1 MATDLAKPST
11 PINPKLEPRVDPAT
25 NRMVVGRFS
34 VAQTS
39 LLTALLYGFKHHT
52 NWRER
57 EYYFWRCADEMWN
70 TRPELA
76 LPMFERNPW
85 SEKTIRYAIRN
96 KYLAV
101 GGAANSAKSHTMAG
115 YGIIKWLSDPANTL
129 VLITSTTLIEA
140 RKRIWGSVI
149 KLMSVIEDIAPC
161 KIRDSIGS
169 IAYVNAKGRLF
180 DTAGISLIAAEKA
193 QTREATG
200 KFIGIKA
207 GTVLVIADELSE
219 LSPAIIEACMTNL
232 SKNPKLEVK
241 AMSNP
246 SSRFDAF
253 GDWATPKG
261 GWDKVNVMAD
271 EEWETSRGG
280 TFIRLDGEKSPNILA
295 GRTIYP
301 YLPTQ
306 EQLDEDRA
314 VIGVDSRG
322 YMRMVRAIFFD
333 SDDEEVIY
341 TEGDIAKNRGT
352 SAANWMT
359 RPTLVAGLDPGFTNG
374 GDRCVLHVGHIGYE
388 TDGRLTFEFGKHHLL
403 FDDASDKAT
412 PRTYQIVTQLKELCT
427 RLGIPPENLA
437 IDATGAGAPFCDVV
451 AGEWSPKFTRV
462 SFGGAPT
469 DMRVSDVHARTAD
482 ELYANMV
489 SELWYVGKELLRT
502 QQIRGI
508 RPELA
513 NEITKRSFSLVKSGS
528 LRIQI
533 ESKKA
538 FKLRIGRSPDIA
550 DAGFLALHVARV
562 RFGLSSIALPELTA
576 DGQLRRIP
584 KPRRSIGDLREAL
597 HNDDAYLPDN

>member
-1 MATDLAKPST
+1 M
-11 PINPKLEPRVDPAT
+11 DPASQK
-25 NRMVVGRFS
+25 MIVGRFS
-34 VAQTS
+34 VSQTS
-39 LLTALLYGFKHHT
+39 LLTALLFGFKHHT
-52 NWRER
+52 SWRER

-70 TRPELA
+70 VRPELA

-85 SEKTIRYAIRN
+85 SEKTIRYAIKE

-115 YGIIKWLSDPANTL
+115 YGIIKWLSDPGNTL

-140 RKRIWGSVI
+140 RKRIWGSII

-207 GTVLVIADELSE
+207 GTVVVIADELSE

-253 GDWATPKG
+253 GDWATPMG
-261 GWDKVNVMAD
+261 GWTSVNVMAD
-271 EEWETSRGG
+271 EEWRTSRGG
-280 TFIRLDGEKSPNILA
+280 LFIRLDGEKSPNILA
-295 GRTIYP
+295 GKVLYP

-314 VIGVDSRG
+314 VIGVESRG

-333 SDDEEVIY
+333 SDDDEVIY
-341 TEGDIAKNRGT
+341 TEGDIVKNRGT
-352 SAANWMT
+352 AVGEWMG
-359 RPTLVAGLDPGFTNG
+359 RPGLVAGLDPGFTNG
-374 GDRCVLHVGHIGYE
+374 GDRCVLHIGHIGYE
-388 TDGRLTFEFGKHHLL
+388 VDGRMTFQFGKHYLL

-412 PRTYQIVTQLKELCT
+412 PRSYQIVTQVRAICT

-437 IDATGAGAPFCDVV
+437 VDATGAGAPFCDVL
-451 AGEWSPKFTRV
+451 AGEWSAKFMRV
-462 SFGGAPT
+462 TFGGVPT
-469 DMRVSDVHARTAD
+469 DMRVSDVHAKKAN
-482 ELYANMV
+482 ELYVNMV

-508 RPELA
+508 TSELA
-513 NEITKRSFSLVKSGS
+513 NEITKRSFSLVKSGN

-533 ESKKA
+533 ESKA
-538 FKLRIGRSPDIA
+538 SFKLRIGRSPDIA
-550 DAGFLALHVARV
+550 DAGFLALHVARA
-562 RFGLSSIALPELTA
+562 RFGLSSLALPELTA
-576 DGQLRRIP
+576 DGQLRRMP
-584 KPRRSIGDLREAL
+584 KPRRTIKDLGDAMYNE
-597 HNDDAYLPDN
+597 DGYLPDVA